1 MRRCEF
7 CDSPVPADATTCPA
21 CREKIA
27 EETLE
32 RILPL
37 LKRPKS
43 ETVRVRGTIDRLWG
57 VIRRPAPTYRDIG
70 QSPDFLGPFIIII
83 ANALV
88 FAGLFL
94 AMASKITQM
103 GPVFDPGLNTTV
115 IRPVSVLNLDS
126 SMQFYGAA
134 LTSILPSI
142 MMGMLYLFIGSAFA
156 HFAFKLAGGTGT
168 KSKTI
173 AIVGY
178 SIIPVVIFRLIAI
191 VFVLAAMGPIAF
203 ESYGSWQGVFTA
215 LYASPIWLTIDWI
228 TQISF
233 LWVGF
238 LLIFGIREA
247 HDTSTQWALVVSI
260 LCMIVLS
267 WTFWTAH

>member
-1 MRRCEF
+1 
-7 CDSPVPADATTCPA
+7 
-21 CREKIA
+21 
-27 EETLE
+27 L
-32 RILPL
+32 
-37 LKRPKS
+37 
-43 ETVRVRGTIDRLWG
+43 
-57 VIRRPAPTYRDIG
+57 
-70 QSPDFLGPFIIII
+70 
-83 ANALV
+83 
-88 FAGLFL
+88 
-94 AMASKITQM
+94 TQC
-103 GPVFDPGLNTTV
+103 
-115 IRPVSVLNLDS
+115 S
-126 SMQFYGAA
+126 
-134 LTSILPSI
+134 
-142 MMGMLYLFIGSAFA
+142 
-156 HFAFKLAGGTGT
+156 AGGTGR

-191 VFVLAAMGPIAF
+191 VFVLAAMSPIAF

>member
-7 CDSPVPADATTCPA
+7 CDSPVPADATICPV

-27 EETLE
+27 EESLE

-37 LKRPKS
+37 LKRPES
-43 ETVRVRGTIDRLWG
+43 ETVRVRGTVDRLWG
-57 VIRRPAPTYRDIG
+57 VIRKPAPTYRDIG

-88 FAGLFL
+88 FAVLFL

-103 GPVFDPGLNTTV
+103 GPAFDPVLNAT
-115 IRPVSVLNLDS
+115 IIQPVSVLSLDS
-126 SMQFYGAA
+126 SMQFYSAA
-134 LTSILPSI
+134 LVSIMPSI
-142 MMGMLYLFIGSAFA
+142 MMGMLYLIVGSAFA
-156 HFAFKLAGGTGT
+156 HFAFKLAGGTGR

-178 SIIPVVIFRLIAI
+178 SITPVVIFRLIAT
-191 VFVLAAMGPIAF
+191 VFVLAAMEPIAF
-203 ESYGSWQGVFTA
+203 ESYGSWELVFGA
-215 LYASPIWLTIDWI
+215 LYASPMWLTIDWI

-247 HDTSTQWALVVSI
+247 HDTSTMWALVISI

>member
-1 MRRCEF
+1 M
-7 CDSPVPADATTCPA
+7 
-21 CREKIA
+21 I
-27 EETLE
+27 
-32 RILPL
+32 
-37 LKRPKS
+37 
-43 ETVRVRGTIDRLWG
+43 RVRGTIDRLWG
-57 VIRRPAPTYRDIG
+57 VIRRPGPTYRDIG
-70 QSPDFLGPFIIII
+70 QSPDFLGPFIIIM

-103 GPVFDPGLNTTV
+103 GPVFDPVLNATV
-115 IRPVSVLNLDS
+115 IQPVSILNLDS
-126 SMQFYGAA
+126 SMQIYGAA
-134 LTSILPSI
+134 LTSILSSI
-142 MMGMLYLFIGSAFA
+142 MMGLLYLLIGSAFA
-156 HFAFKLAGGTGT
+156 HFAFKLAGGTGN

-191 VFVLAAMGPIAF
+191 VFVLAAMSPIAF
-203 ESYGSWQGVFTA
+203 ESYGSWQGVFDA
-215 LYASPIWLTIDWI
+215 LYVSPIWLTIDWI

-247 HDTSTQWALVVSI
+247 HDTSTRWALVVSI
-260 LCMIVLS
+260 LCIIVLS